1 MIFLG
6 SKSAKPMTKSI
17 KMSQDKFLGGKLA
30 IRQIQ
35 GGYRAGSDP
44 VLLAASLSLQP
55 GQTLLD
61 MGCGVG
67 TAFLC
72 ALAREKSLRV
82 TGIEIQKEISE
93 LAKRNSIENNF
104 ETEIYNLDIRD
115 IKIAVGQKQFD
126 HVIFNPPFFDINQ
139 GTTSKTTDRLLSKF
153 ALKSD
158 LDVWLRLG
166 MKRLKPG
173 GEISLIMKASSLGA
187 ILSTMEEKVGSIK
200 ILPISSFKN
209 VPCSRIIVTGKLGA
223 KGDTSLLTPLI
234 MHTKKNFEGK
244 KSNFT
249 KVAEGIL
256 YEGDPIDLGTV

>member
-1 MIFLG
+1 
-6 SKSAKPMTKSI
+6 MTKSI

-72 ALAREKSLRV
+72 ALVREKSLRV
-82 TGIEIQKEISE
+82 TGIEIQKEIAE
-93 LAKRNSIENNF
+93 LAKRNSIDNNF

-139 GTTSKTTDRLLSKF
+139 GTISKTTDRLLSKF
-153 ALKSD
+153 ALTLISTKNLLKS
-158 LDVWLRLG
+158 
-166 MKRLKPG
+166 
-173 GEISLIMKASSLGA
+173 
-187 ILSTMEEKVGSIK
+187 
-200 ILPISSFKN
+200 
-209 VPCSRIIVTGKLGA
+209 
-223 KGDTSLLTPLI
+223 
-234 MHTKKNFEGK
+234 KKFFVLEALNI
-244 KSNFT
+244 
-249 KVAEGIL
+249 IL
-256 YEGDPIDLGTV
+256 YLELKSKLQFAFDIFL

>member
-1 MIFLG
+1 M
-6 SKSAKPMTKSI
+6 
-17 KMSQDKFLGGKLA
+17 
-30 IRQIQ
+30 
-35 GGYRAGSDP
+35 
-44 VLLAASLSLQP
+44 
-55 GQTLLD
+55 
-61 MGCGVG
+61 
-67 TAFLC
+67 
-72 ALAREKSLRV
+72 RV

-93 LAKRNSIENNF
+93 LAKRNSIDNNF
-104 ETEIYNLDIRD
+104 QTEIYNLDIRD

-153 ALKSD
+153 ASKSD
-158 LDVWLRLG
+158 LEVWLRLG

-209 VPCSRIIVTGKLGA
+209 GPCSRIIVTGKLGA

-244 KSNFT
+244 KRT
-249 KVAEGIL
+249 L
-256 YEGDPIDLGTV
+256 H